1 MKDMIFISH
10 ATPADNDFSI
20 WIASRLEMLGYKVWI
35 DKERLLGGERFWP
48 TIQKALEHSIK
59 VLLVY
64 SKNIITTDGI
74 LRQGIDDELEYAKSI
89 AVRDKLQDF
98 IIPLHID
105 DSNYNLAIGLPNIN
119 HIPFNNSWADGL
131 KQLLKKLEKDNIPC
145 NLDNQKSSFSEWYE
159 NEYISNCSIISQEER
174 YYTSWWSIAKMPN
187 KFYMYQFTKAAQAE
201 AIRDLNK
208 EIPISLL
215 SNCISSFDGNL
226 NFFVQRDNKTIEVR
240 PEHTFTFLLTDIL
253 DGFYSDKFPQH
264 RDVENHF
271 KRLMYCVIANLFRRA
286 GLWKH
291 KMSNKRLAYFLP
303 KYDKIAKV
311 KFTYPESTKK
321 KAKALLGEMRGAGFW
336 HYGVSFQPTL
346 FPFIGFSLKSHLL
359 FTSDGRQLIDDGKKQ
374 HSFRRKKGKGL
385 FNEAWRDLFLA
396 FIQRLK
402 SKNGEISILVTGSG
416 EQFTMKEWPEMFI
429 SEKGYIDPNAKMSVD
444 KIEDYFENTTA
455 EETND

>member
-215 SNCISSFDGNL
+215 SKCISSFDGNL

-253 DGFYSDKFPQH
+253 DGFCSDKFPQH